1 MDQSLLVANEQKPAL
16 GGAFIT
22 AVLTLTN
29 ASLGAG
35 VLAFPFAF
43 MSAGLLFASIITIA
57 LGMLSFLS
65 LCVIMYC
72 MEDGTMR
79 ISEPKVENSGL
90 SQGQFLKRHRV
101 PKEDGQG
108 FLGPGD
114 LRVSEDITIYGRKFH
129 VTGADRFTR
138 WFYEQNDID
147 LAPDEPVVEDMWEK
161 NYKFTKTAEKGGLA
175 VSRNVVE
182 AKRLNAYQTGIPPPG
197 RALTQ
202 FLENDRKVL
211 RFKGY
216 WDDTTLYGARIYVTA
231 HFYLA
236 DNTMEINEAHCRN
249 SGRDN
254 FPVFYKRGPLNK
266 ENRIN
271 AYPGMLEPDANRY
284 LPEDFLVGEHFYC
297 WGRKIVI
304 YDCDDF
310 TRDFYKTYMGIDQA
324 ANILDVSDVPLTHAT
339 LPPPP
344 HNGVGPE
351 ADSLLNCLMLQ
362 PKPPKQDLVRLM
374 TLSGEIMR
382 FEAKMV
388 NGQPEDEIRKLII
401 GFFPADDHVAVWEIP
416 VRNSGIMGGKFM
428 EKGKCKN
435 PATGKDFL
443 LSDLAVGKTV
453 MIRSQPLLITRAD
466 EHTLQYTEANS
477 HIFPYADPVLCCK
490 RLEPIAEYLQDPE
503 GIEPDL
509 LKDLADRCGI
519 DLIDHEIITL
529 LRFFNMETEDG
540 APRIH
545 GQKVCQTMGMQ

>member
-1 MDQSLLVANEQKPAL
+1 VRCSRVSAMAGGLTKSSSLPGL
-16 GGAFIT
+16 
-22 AVLTLTN
+22 LTLGTTPPN
-29 ASLGAG
+29 TTASHSKKATFGYKCNDPVDNFKGQAPSDQIIRVASMLKNPSWRLLATKDAPRTGPLLEETPG
-35 VLAFPFAF
+35 VPKNMKWPRVAPAWLKHDKQVLRFYAYFQEAVTERADEN
-43 MSAGLLFASIITIA
+43 SRYRH
-57 LGMLSFLS
+57 
-65 LCVIMYC
+65 CVIMYC
-72 MEDGTMR
+72 MEDGTVR

-101 PKEDGQG
+101 PKEEGG

-114 LRVSEDITIYGRKFH
+114 LRVSEDIVIYGRKFH

-147 LAPDEPVVEDMWEK
+147 LAPDESVVEDMWEK

-216 WDDTTLYGARIYVTA
+216 WDDTTLYGARIYLIC

-284 LPEDFLVGEHFYC
+284 LPEDLHVGDIFYC

-310 TRDFYKTYMGIDQA
+310 TRDFYHTYMGIDQA
-324 ANILDVSDVPLTHAT
+324 ANILDVSDVPLTHAV

-351 ADSLLNCLMLQ
+351 EDSLLNCMMLQ
-362 PKPPKQDLVRLM
+362 PKPPRQDLVRLM

-401 GFFPADDHVAVWEIP
+401 GFFPCRRQRSRVGDSCAQQRHHGRQVH
-416 VRNSGIMGGKFM
+416 G
-428 EKGKCKN
+428 EKQVQE
-435 PATGKDFL
+435 P
-443 LSDLAVGKTV
+443 
-453 MIRSQPLLITRAD
+453 RHER
-466 EHTLQYTEANS
+466 ELQA
-477 HIFPYADPVLCCK
+477 K
-490 RLEPIAEYLQDPE
+490 
-503 GIEPDL
+503 
-509 LKDLADRCGI
+509 
-519 DLIDHEIITL
+519 
-529 LRFFNMETEDG
+529 
-540 APRIH
+540 
-545 GQKVCQTMGMQ
+545 